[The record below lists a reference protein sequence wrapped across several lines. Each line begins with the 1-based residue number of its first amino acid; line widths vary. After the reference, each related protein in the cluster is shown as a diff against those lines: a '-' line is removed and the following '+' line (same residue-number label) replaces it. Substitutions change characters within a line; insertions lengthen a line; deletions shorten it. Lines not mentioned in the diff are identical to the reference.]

1 MVVDAVAV
9 VEAVEVVKVS
19 PAATK
24 VSLGELLTSLI
35 RVPNTQICQMVNGG
49 GVECTSG
56 GGGELFSVPHPPHAH
71 GKMSTPPRN
80 ETVTSSAALTII

>member
-24 VSLGELLTSLI
+24 VSLGELPTSLI

-49 GVECTSG
+49 GVECISDG
-56 GGGELFSVPHPPHAH
+56 AEELFLFCTRHMPMEGCLCHQE
-71 GKMSTPPRN
+71 MRQ
-80 ETVTSSAALTII
+80 